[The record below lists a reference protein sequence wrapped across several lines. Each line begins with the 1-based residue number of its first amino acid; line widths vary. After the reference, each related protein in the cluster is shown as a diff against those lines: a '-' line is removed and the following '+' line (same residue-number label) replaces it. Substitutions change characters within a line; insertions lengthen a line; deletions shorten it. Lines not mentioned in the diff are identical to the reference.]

1 VPDAFKNK
9 SGKAFALCVVLF
21 VVGILVVLS
30 FTLWLLLS
38 GEIIELYD
46 TVNEYRGLGG
56 LMFGMIF
63 AIANLPFMV
72 GYGILLMINGLIFGF
87 WWGMLI
93 AVIGSFCG
101 WFPSFI
107 LVRKAF
113 FADAKHYVKTKG
125 GYFARS
131 IMLELEE
138 HKVKVSLALR
148 LIPGPPGFQTTILAV
163 SPTNIFTFVWT
174 SFVGLSIKQIAFVYI
189 GHSITVLYQLYMDT
203 GEADSAPSSH
213 KASLIIGAIGTV
225 LIIAVGAYI
234 SRRANKRARELKQQE
249 AQENAHLLTPQE
261 ENEVQSIQ
269 V

>member
-1 VPDAFKNK
+1 MASFLSFMVPDAFKNK

-107 LVRKAF
+107 LVRKVF
-113 FADAKHYVKTKG
+113 FADAKHVGTAG
-125 GYFARS
+125 
-131 IMLELEE
+131 E
-138 HKVKVSLALR
+138 SLDFTHQR
-148 LIPGPPGFQTTILAV
+148 LV
-163 SPTNIFTFVWT
+163 C
-174 SFVGLSIKQIAFVYI
+174 
-189 GHSITVLYQLYMDT
+189 
-203 GEADSAPSSH
+203 
-213 KASLIIGAIGTV
+213 
-225 LIIAVGAYI
+225 
-234 SRRANKRARELKQQE
+234 
-249 AQENAHLLTPQE
+249 
-261 ENEVQSIQ
+261 ENERRLLRPFHYVRTRRT
-269 V
+269 